1 MIAPQ
6 TVLARAR
13 AAAIL
18 MRFIASKKGVF
29 LTPWIRDGIRLFTGG
44 KKVV

>member
-1 MIAPQ
+1 MDPTVEPKAPCGMTALQ

-18 MRFIASKKGVF
+18 MKFIASV
-29 LTPWIRDGIRLFTGG
+29 
-44 KKVV
+44 